1 VIRLVRILGY
11 LFVGAGAVVLL
22 TWLIEPLRFLWPW
35 LQRLPLALQVG
46 LAAAVVGLVLLL
58 GSLIWERL
66 EDLEKDK
73 ELREDF

>member
-1 VIRLVRILGY
+1 VIRLVRIVGY
-11 LFVGAGAVVLL
+11 LLIGAGAVVLL

-35 LQRLPLALQVG
+35 VRRLPVALQVG
-46 LAAAVVGLVLLL
+46 LAAAAAGFILLL

-73 ELREDF
+73 DLREKY